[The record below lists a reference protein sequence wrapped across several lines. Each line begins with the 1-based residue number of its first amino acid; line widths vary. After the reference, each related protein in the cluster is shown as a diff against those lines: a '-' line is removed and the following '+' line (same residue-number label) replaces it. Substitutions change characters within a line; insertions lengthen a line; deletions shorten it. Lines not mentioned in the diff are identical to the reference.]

1 MLDESLGVLRGPPRP
16 RPRRFTGRECTAWLL
31 ASRQGSAAADKRTGG
46 YEGVLLT
53 RHSRRASVDVSL

>member
-1 MLDESLGVLRGPPRP
+1 MLDESSE
-16 RPRRFTGRECTAWLL
+16 RECTAWLL
-31 ASRQGSAAADKRTGG
+31 ASRQGSAAADKRPGG